1 MGNIYVYIGIL
12 LFILSVLSFVGYF
25 LYRRYYN
32 KHINNRLHHKSNK
45 KIRLYPDNYLKFIC
59 LPIFMLYILFW
70 AIVGIYTIYETKY
83 SPTSKYELEYELK
96 EDNTYKVIGIGNL
109 NSKDLVI
116 PSSYKGRKVTSI
128 GEFAF
133 SYVKISS
140 VYIPDSVTEIEYS
153 VFMGCSELTSV
164 RLSNNLT
171 KIDFGVFNACTS
183 LEQINIPSGVVS
195 IGEFAFAD
203 CSSLAIVNMGDDITV
218 IEDSAFSGCKKLVS
232 FDFPLKLN
240 RLGNYVFSYSGLI
253 NLVLPDTLTKLGTG
267 VFKYCTELID
277 VKLGD
282 GIKGIPEETFINC
295 TKLKSVEFGKNITYV
310 GDKAF
315 YLCSNLADVLLND
328 SLKVIGE
335 YAFYGCDDL
344 ETIDLIHV
352 EKISSYA
359 FSRCYVLSN
368 INLGSNIK
376 YLYKYAFEGCEV
388 GSIYIPK
395 SVIYIDFDC
404 FISTKLNLIYYEG
417 TVDEW
422 ELIEKEN
429 NKKEINIVFNY
440 IDGV

>member
-12 LFILSVLSFVGYF
+12 LFVLTVLSFIGYF
-25 LYRRYYN
+25 LYQRYYN
-32 KHINNRLHHKSNK
+32 KHINNRLNHKSNK
-45 KIRLYPDNYLKFIC
+45 KIKLYPDHYLKFIC
-59 LPIFMLYILFW
+59 LPVFILFILFW
-70 AIVGIYTIYETKY
+70 AIVGIYTIYETEY
-83 SPTSKYELEYELK
+83 SQTSKYELEYELK

-133 SYVKISS
+133 SNVKISS
-140 VYIPDSVTEIEYS
+140 VYIPDSVTELEYS
-153 VFMGCSELTSV
+153 VFMGCSELTNV
-164 RLSNNLT
+164 RLSNNIK
-171 KIDFGVFNACTS
+171 KINFGVFNACSS
-183 LEQINIPSGVVS
+183 LEQINIPSSVVS

-203 CSSLAIVNMGDDITV
+203 CSSLSIVNMGDDVTV
-218 IEDSAFSGCKKLVS
+218 IEDSAFSGCKNLVS

-240 RLGNYVFSYSGLI
+240 RLGNYAFSYSGLI

-267 VFKYCTELID
+267 VFQYCTELND

-310 GDKAF
+310 GNKAF
-315 YLCSNLADVLLND
+315 YLCSNLVDVLFNN

-344 ETIDLIHV
+344 EKIEFINV

-359 FSRCYVLSN
+359 FSRCYMLASV
-368 INLGSNIK
+368 NLGGSIK
-376 YLYKYAFEGCEV
+376 YLYKYAFEGCEFV
-388 GSIYIPK
+388 SIYIPK
-395 SVIYIDFDC
+395 SVVYLDFDC
-404 FISTKLNLIYYEG
+404 FISTKLDFIYYEG
-417 TVDEW
+417 TVEEW
-422 ELIEKEN
+422 DLIEKEN
-429 NKKEINIVFNY
+429 KREINIIFNY